1 MVGGGKRGGT
11 ASETSIRSEE
21 DEDVAGWGSSRKDYY
36 NADVIETEAD
46 ALEEEQ
52 EAIRLQKKQLQGMT
66 EADYGFDETE
76 WLSADKSEGQG
87 DNSERDATVREALPQ
102 LEIAEALGPE
112 ERSKIFSMRYP
123 EFDPLAKEFIALQSM
138 HEELQTEIS
147 ALQAIETHHARTGI
161 DHSRSNTQVLLN
173 NTIKHSTLTA
183 YLAALSM
190 YFAIVT
196 SGSEDEDGRLKA
208 ITPAKLR
215 DHPIMESLL
224 KCRSLWEKVKN
235 LQVQDRYKISERTAR
250 EMANIHIGETSI
262 RTDDFPEETKVL
274 DSPHPVKKKKKR
286 RKSKSER
293 AAEAAILEADS
304 RRAERLRKNEE
315 ELAELTASTSV
326 ARKSSEQGTVLTA
339 IQATDDDL
347 SDFGEETTL
356 TAHEAAEKAKR
367 KRGLRFYTSQIAQK
381 ANKRDTAGRDAGG
394 DADIPYRER
403 FKDKQAR
410 LNVEAEGRGNKK
422 TDANSVPLGGDSDE
436 EDRKLAKDVR
446 GQEGDEEDYYDMIT
460 ARTQK
465 KKAEKAALA
474 VAQKRIEQEGGVV
487 QLVEE
492 VGADGK
498 RAITYAIE
506 KNKGLAPKRK
516 KDVRNPRVKKRKKYE
531 DKKKKLGSIRPV
543 YKGGEGRGGYGG
555 ELTGIKKGLV
565 RSIKL

>member
-1 MVGGGKRGGT
+1 M

-36 NADVIETEAD
+36 NTDIIETEAD

-52 EAIRLQKKQLQGMT
+52 EAIRLQKKQLEGMT
-66 EADYGFDETE
+66 EADYGFDETD
-76 WLSADKSEGQG
+76 WLNAGKSEGQG
-87 DNSERDATVREALPQ
+87 DDSEGEATVREVLPQ
-102 LEIAEALGPE
+102 LEIANALGPE

-123 EFDPLAKEFIALQSM
+123 EFEPLAKEFIALQST
-138 HEELQTEIS
+138 HEELQSEIS
-147 ALQAIETHHARTGI
+147 ALQAIETHHARTSI
-161 DHSRSNTQVLLN
+161 DHSRSNTQVLMN
-173 NTIKHSTLTA
+173 NTIRHSTLTA

-196 SGSEDEDGRLKA
+196 SGGEDEDGRLKA

-215 DHPIMESLL
+215 DHPIMDSLL
-224 KCRSLWEKVKN
+224 KCRSLWEKVKD
-235 LQVQDRYKISERTAR
+235 LQLPNRYKVSERTAPEVVDIR
-250 EMANIHIGETSI
+250 TGETSN
-262 RTDDFPEETKVL
+262 RTDELPKETKVL
-274 DSPHPVKKKKKR
+274 EFSQPVKKKKKK
-286 RKSKSER
+286 RKSKAER

-304 RRAERLRKNEE
+304 RRAERLRKHEE
-315 ELAELTASTSV
+315 EIAELTASTSV
-326 ARKSSEQGTVLTA
+326 ARKSSEQDTALAA

-356 TAHEAAEKAKR
+356 TANEAAEKAKR

-403 FKDKQAR
+403 LKDKQAR
-410 LNVEAEGRGNKK
+410 LNVEAEARGNKRI
-422 TDANSVPLGGDSDE
+422 DANSVPLGGDSDE
-436 EDRKLAKDVR
+436 EDRKMAKEVR
-446 GQEGDEEDYYDMIT
+446 GQEGGEEDYYDMIT
-460 ARTQK
+460 ARSQK

-474 VAQKRIEQEGGVV
+474 VARKRTEQEGGAV
-487 QLVEE
+487 QVAEE

-531 DKKKKLGSIRPV
+531 EKKKKLGSIRPV